1 MQTKSIIDSVLSKN
15 IKSTANDKKQIKHAS
30 TELLYDTKTS
40 QALTKYQD
48 IVNHIQDKSGTTDE
62 AVVLCCM
69 TRTNNPV
76 SYQVVEDG
84 PLDITA
90 EKLEGARYSKS
101 CDLMCFGPV
110 YTSLHAD
117 INYSHRNSLIPSWN
131 CGVVKIW
138 IIHKKC
144 NAKTNR
150 EVPTAQKQREAKGFK
165 PIYDLTKVLE
175 AKKDYVLLIQR
186 PGQLIRHNGRHVHCV
201 ITAIDLKINPTGF
214 SLSIGR
220 KDLYVNDIFAY
231 ATGSRDTSISDNCK
245 QASREHFINTQLN
258 AADQKKL
265 GVEFEKAKQLRQK
278 GRKRRRRGGFQR
290 GNKAAKKAKKEN
302 TVSKLTLFLPSY
314 FLYFFFVKVSEGENY
329 NESAKEI

>member
-1 MQTKSIIDSVLSKN
+1 M
-15 IKSTANDKKQIKHAS
+15 
-30 TELLYDTKTS
+30 EKTS
-40 QALTKYQD
+40 QALIKYEN
-48 IVNHIQDKSGTTDE
+48 IVNHIQDKRGTPDE

-76 SYQVVEDG
+76 SYEVVNNG
-84 PLDITA
+84 PLDIKA
-90 EKLEGARYSKS
+90 GKQHGARDSKS

-131 CGVVKIW
+131 RGVVKFW

-144 NAKTNR
+144 DAETNR
-150 EVPTAQKQREAKGFK
+150 KVPTPEKQRCAKRFQ
-165 PIYDLTKVLE
+165 PIHDLTKVLT
-175 AKKDYVLLIQR
+175 ASKDFVLLIQL

-201 ITAIDLKINPTGF
+201 ITAIDLNNNPTGF

-220 KDLYVNDIFAY
+220 KDLYVKDIFAY

-302 TVSKLTLFLPSY
+302 TVSKFTLFLY
-314 FLYFFFVKVSEGENY
+314 T
-329 NESAKEI
+329 